1 MTVTAQGWTKKG
13 TDSPMD
19 SVAVKAALTK
29 SRLGLEPIEL
39 MLIEAQEKMRQSL
52 VAAAWSPELQPL
64 SIFSPESRHLSANNQ
79 HATRSLSC
87 SNSRQITASPSTTK
101 LPAASTSSC

>member
-52 VAAAWSPELQPL
+52 VAAA
-64 SIFSPESRHLSANNQ
+64 
-79 HATRSLSC
+79 
-87 SNSRQITASPSTTK
+87 
-101 LPAASTSSC
+101 